1 MLDFPTNA
9 TGNAILEGIKQWV
22 VVLEQERYVDA
33 VRWLYRP
40 PTSGTIWTPALLESL
55 VTNYGLMEPRPDGET
70 YRVTPHD
77 TAKSRGDGHPYRDIN
92 WFPPGSA
99 QVNRG
104 VVAAATFDLPLNG
117 EWSDVSAT
125 FLIHKVNDRLLV
137 ELEDMHVL

>member
-1 MLDFPTNA
+1 MLDFPPDAIGET
-9 TGNAILEGIKQWV
+9 ILEGIKQWV
-22 VVLEQERYVDA
+22 GLLAQERYDEA

-40 PTSGTIWTPALLESL
+40 PTTGTIWTPSLLQSL
-55 VTNYGLMEPRPDGET
+55 VTNYGLTEPRGDGKT
-70 YRVTPHD
+70 YRVTPHAA
-77 TAKSRGDGHPYRDIN
+77 AKRRRGGHPYRDVD

-104 VVAAATFDLPLNG
+104 VVAAVTFDLPLNG
-117 EWSDVSAT
+117 EWSDVTAA